1 MKINYITIILGLI
14 ITVSSCKKEEDPID
28 EDQPDTYTVPST
40 YNFANVNYSG
50 QTSRMA
56 MLTEMVTLMKTG
68 NTSGVNVDANV
79 LKNMFR
85 NSGNPFSDIN
95 LNTSGKKL
103 INKCFYLDT
112 TYYLNYMDSLQMISA
127 SSVSGSNGVAGVVV
141 STTDN
146 TKKYLFNERGIEI
159 TQILEK
165 GIMGGVFYYQ
175 ALAYYLTDDQIGA
188 TVDNSSVVSGE
199 GTAME
204 HHWDEAFGYLGV
216 PIDFPTNTTGII
228 YWGKY
233 SNTVNAVLGTNNS
246 LMTAFR
252 TGRAAISNNDMT
264 TKFTQRDIIRTTW
277 EKVCAASVIHYYN
290 EAMNNF
296 TDDAI
301 RNHTLSEALAFLRC
315 LKYSPVKL
323 ITNLEIVQIEAMIGN
338 NFYNVTI
345 NGINNAKD
353 ALSTI
358 YNLDSVKDN
367 L

>member
-1 MKINYITIILGLI
+1 MLVIGLI

-28 EDQPDTYTVPST
+28 EDVPDTYTIPST
-40 YNFANVNYSG
+40 YAFTNVNYSG
-50 QTSRMA
+50 QTTRMA
-56 MLTEMVTLMKTG
+56 MLTEMSTLMKTG
-68 NTSGVNVDANV
+68 NTSGVNVDATV

-85 NSGNPFSDIN
+85 NSGNPFTDVN

-112 TYYLNYMDSLQMISA
+112 TYYLNYMDSLQTIST
-127 SSVSGSNGVAGVVV
+127 SSVAGSNGVAGVVV

-175 ALAYYLTDDQIGA
+175 ALGYYLTDDQIGA
-188 TVDNSSVVSGE
+188 TVDNSTVVAGE

-216 PIDFPTNTTGII
+216 PIDFPANVTGIAF
-228 YWGKY
+228 WGKY
-233 SNTVNAVLGTNNS
+233 SNTVDPVIGTNNT

-252 TGRAAISNNDMT
+252 TGRAAISNNDMA
-264 TKFTQRDIIRTTW
+264 TKFTQRDIIRTAW
-277 EKVCAASVIHYYN
+277 EKVCAAAVIHYYN
-290 EAMNNF
+290 EALTNF
-296 TDDAI
+296 TDDAL

-323 ITNLEIVQIEAMIGN
+323 ISNSEITQIEALIGN
-338 NFYNVTI
+338 NFYNVTV
-345 NGINNAKD
+345 NGINDAKD

>member
-1 MKINYITIILGLI
+1 MTIKYLLLILVLI
-14 ITVSSCKKEEDPID
+14 LTVSGCKKEPDIIEDPEEPIA
-28 EDQPDTYTVPST
+28 PTT
-40 YNFANVNYSG
+40 YNFTNVSYSG

-68 NTSGVNVDANV
+68 NTSGVNVDASI

-85 NSGNPFSDIN
+85 NSGNPFTDVN
-95 LNTSGKKL
+95 LNTSGKQL

-112 TYYLNYMDSLQMISA
+112 TYYLNYMDSLQSIST
-127 SSVSGSNGVAGVVV
+127 SSLAGSNGVAGVVV

-146 TKKYLFNERGIEI
+146 TKKYLFNERGLEI

-188 TVDNSSVVSGE
+188 TVDNSTVVSGE

-216 PIDFPTNTTGII
+216 SIDFPVNTTGII

-233 SNTVNAVLGTNNS
+233 SNTVNSVLYTNS
-246 LMTAFR
+246 TLMNAFLL
-252 TGRAAISNNDMT
+252 GRFSISEGDMA
-264 TKFTQRDIIRTTW
+264 TKFIQRDIIRTTW

-290 EAMNNF
+290 EALTNF
-296 TDDAI
+296 TDDAL
-301 RNHTLSEALAFLRC
+301 RNHTLSEALAFLKC
-315 LKYSPVKL
+315 LKYSPVKI

-338 NFYNVTI
+338 NFYNLTI

-358 YNLDSVKDN
+358 YSLDSVKDN

>member
-1 MKINYITIILGLI
+1 MKISYITVILGLI
-14 ITVSSCKKEEDPID
+14 ITFSSCRKEPDPVLID
-28 EDQPDTYTVPST
+28 DGAIVIPTT
-40 YNFANVNYSG
+40 YNFTNVNYSG
-50 QTSRMA
+50 QTTRMT
-56 MLTEMVTLMKTG
+56 MLTEMSTLMKTG
-68 NTSGVNVDANV
+68 NTSGVNVDATV

-85 NSGNPFSDIN
+85 NSGNPFADAS

-112 TYYLNYMDSLQMISA
+112 TYYLNYMDSLQTIST
-127 SSVSGSNGVAGVVV
+127 SSVGGSNGVAGVVV

-146 TKKYLFNERGIEI
+146 TKKYLFNERGLEI

-175 ALAYYLTDDQIGA
+175 ALGYYLTDDQIGA
-188 TVDNSSVVSGE
+188 TVDNSTVVSGE

-216 PIDFPTNTTGII
+216 PIDFPTNTTGIV

-233 SNTVNAVLGTNNS
+233 SNTVNSVLNTNTT
-246 LMTAFR
+246 LMNAFLL
-252 TGRAAISNNDMT
+252 GRFSISNGDMT
-264 TKFTQRDIIRTTW
+264 TKFTQRDIIRSNW
-277 EKVCAASVIHYYN
+277 EKVCVASAIHYYN
-290 EAMNNF
+290 EALNNF
-296 TDDAI
+296 TDDAL

-323 ITNLEIVQIEAMIGN
+323 ITNSEIVQIEAIIGN
-338 NFYNVTI
+338 NFYNVTVS
-345 NGINNAKD
+345 GINNAKD

>member
-1 MKINYITIILGLI
+1 
-14 ITVSSCKKEEDPID
+14 VSSCKKEPDPEPID
-28 EDQPDTYTVPST
+28 DDGIVVPTT
-40 YNFANVNYSG
+40 YNFTNVNYSG
-50 QTSRMA
+50 QTMRMS
-56 MLTEMVTLMKTG
+56 MLSEMSMLMKTA
-68 NTSGVNVDANV
+68 NTSGVTVDATV

-85 NSGNPFSDIN
+85 NTGNPFADAS

-112 TYYLNYMDSLQMISA
+112 TFYLSYMDSLQSA
-127 SSVSGSNGVAGVVV
+127 SSSSVAGSNGVAGVVV
-141 STTDN
+141 SSSDN
-146 TKKYLFNERGIEI
+146 TKKYLFNERGLEI

-175 ALAYYLTDDQIGA
+175 ALGYYLTDDQIGA
-188 TVDNSSVVSGE
+188 SVDNSTVVAGE

-216 PIDFPTNTTGII
+216 PIDFPTNMNGIV

-233 SNTVNAVLGTNNS
+233 SNTVNPILNTNQTLMNAFLLGRHS
-246 LMTAFR
+246 
-252 TGRAAISNNDMT
+252 ISNGDMG
-264 TKFTQRDIIRTTW
+264 TKFSQRDIIRTTW
-277 EKVCAASVIHYYN
+277 EKVCAGSVIHYYN
-290 EAMNNF
+290 EALANF
-296 TDDAI
+296 TDDAL

-315 LKYSPVKL
+315 LKYSPVKI
-323 ITNLEIVQIEAMIGN
+323 ITNQQISDIEAMIGS

-353 ALSTI
+353 ALSNI
-358 YNLDSVKDN
+358 YNLDSVKDD

>member
-1 MKINYITIILGLI
+1 MKIKYIAVFLGIILG
-14 ITVSSCKKEEDPID
+14 VSSCKKDEDPTPPVDDSYSI
-28 EDQPDTYTVPST
+28 PST
-40 YNFANVNYSG
+40 YNFTNVNFSG
-50 QTSRMA
+50 QTTRLA
-56 MLTEMVTLMKTG
+56 MLTEMSTLMKTG
-68 NTSGVNVDANV
+68 NTSGVSVDASV

-85 NSGNPFSDIN
+85 NSGNPFTDVN

-112 TYYLNYMDSLQMISA
+112 TFFLEYMDTLQDIST
-127 SSVSGSNGVAGVVV
+127 STTPGSNGVAGVVV

-146 TKKYLFNERGIEI
+146 TKKYLFNERGLEI

-175 ALAYYLTDDQIGA
+175 AMAYYLTDDQIGA
-188 TVDNSSVVSGE
+188 TIDNTTVVTGE

-216 PIDFPTNTTGII
+216 PIDFPTNLTGIV

-233 SNTVNAVLGTNNS
+233 SNTIDPVLGTNNS

-252 TGRAAISNNDMT
+252 TGRAAISNNDMN
-264 TKFTQRDIIRTTW
+264 TKFAQRDIIRATW
-277 EKVCAASVIHYYN
+277 EKVCAAAVIHYYN
-290 EAMNNF
+290 EALDYF
-296 TDDAI
+296 TDDAL

-323 ITNLEIVQIEAMIGN
+323 ITNLQIVQIEAMIGN
-338 NFYNVTI
+338 NFYNVTV